1 MSISIDTWD
10 NYISIDTWNNYIQQT
25 KDIINSPNIT
35 KEQLANML
43 SQFIYDI
50 INNDFEN
57 INQLQLK
64 DDITQII
71 KNFTSLNS
79 ELSLDYLLY
88 LNFNFEQSLN
98 SRLLLIEILDKL
110 YDINWEDIINEL
122 IFQNS
127 ENSTLV
133 ENLEILSQLINKRI
147 KGIEDYFDEFMNKLD
162 DNITSQEA
170 TKLLTKFID
179 DIMNAIINDE
189 NLGIYNK
196 KIVKFLKAHNAEFV
210 VEPFKYQKDLKT
222 IEKILSNDI
231 LYEYLLPDLIRYY
244 DYNGSLLY
252 LFIKSLPSN
261 MTYYNE
267 DLGKFTYHNWDD
279 FYYVLVDN
287 LEEDPQHGDDI
298 RFPRFSTRKE
308 NPIDIMKE
316 LLEQGFDKQEGYD
329 KYITNIVYSNNSYI
343 NYNNTKEVLYNYI
356 KIFIEYGVNLNI
368 ESIFTS
374 NLSDIEIFDDVKRYY
389 ESRGKLLDVISQV
402 CKSSEYIL
410 NIETTFKYLSDVE
423 TNSDINKIIV
433 DYLYITDFKKEIN
446 KYADW
451 SNINA
456 TKYTIDM
463 LVKNLNIDADT
474 YNEYD
479 YLPNDFKLKNID
491 IFKTIKYY
499 SNYLRETFPN
509 PNDDNSYI

>member
-1 MSISIDTWD
+1 
-10 NYISIDTWNNYIQQT
+10 
-25 KDIINSPNIT
+25 
-35 KEQLANML
+35 
-43 SQFIYDI
+43 
-50 INNDFEN
+50 
-57 INQLQLK
+57 
-64 DDITQII
+64 
-71 KNFTSLNS
+71 
-79 ELSLDYLLY
+79 
-88 LNFNFEQSLN
+88 
-98 SRLLLIEILDKL
+98 
-110 YDINWEDIINEL
+110 
-122 IFQNS
+122 
-127 ENSTLV
+127 
-133 ENLEILSQLINKRI
+133 
-147 KGIEDYFDEFMNKLD
+147 
-162 DNITSQEA
+162 
-170 TKLLTKFID
+170 
-179 DIMNAIINDE
+179 
-189 NLGIYNK
+189 
-196 KIVKFLKAHNAEFV
+196 
-210 VEPFKYQKDLKT
+210 
-222 IEKILSNDI
+222 
-231 LYEYLLPDLIRYY
+231 
-244 DYNGSLLY
+244 
-252 LFIKSLPSN
+252 
-261 MTYYNE
+261 
-267 DLGKFTYHNWDD
+267 
-279 FYYVLVDN
+279 
-287 LEEDPQHGDDI
+287 
-298 RFPRFSTRKE
+298 
-308 NPIDIMKE
+308 MKE

-356 KIFIEYGVNLNI
+356 KIFIKYGVNLNI

-374 NLSDIEIFDDVKRYY
+374 NLSDIDFFHDVKRYY

-479 YLPNDFKLKNID
+479 YLPNDFKLKDID